1 MKMGKISAYP
11 QFYNLVASRYSCR
24 KYTSAPVDRELIM
37 AVLDTARLA
46 PSACNRQP
54 WQFLVLDTPESRQP
68 VLDCYGREWMKNIPA
83 FIVALGLKDEA
94 WVRQY
99 DGKNHVDIDLAI
111 AVEHICLSASSLGLG
126 TCWICHFDPRLLS
139 EKLGLPDNVE
149 PIAIV
154 PVGHPDPDAAVPQK
168 NRKSFDEIVKWEKY

>member
-1 MKMGKISAYP
+1 MAKNSAYP

-54 WQFLVLDTPESRQP
+54 WQFLVLDTEESRTP
-68 VLDCYGREWMKNIPA
+68 VLECYDREWMKNIPA
-83 FIVALGLKDEA
+83 CNVALGMKDEA

-99 DGKNHVDIDLAI
+99 DGKNHTDVDVAI
-111 AVEHICLSASSLGLG
+111 AVEHICLSAASLGLG
-126 TCWICHFDPRLLS
+126 TCWICNFDPELLGR
-139 EKLGLPDNVE
+139 KLGLPED
-149 PIAIV
+149 AV
-154 PVGHPDPDAAVPQK
+154 PVAIIPIGYPEPDAVVPQK
-168 NRKSFDEIVKWEKY
+168 NRKTFDEIVKWEKY

>member
-1 MKMGKISAYP
+1 MNAYP

-54 WQFLVLDTPESRQP
+54 WQFLVLDTPDSRGP
-68 VLDCYGREWMKNIPA
+68 VLECYDREWMKNIPV

-99 DGKNHVDIDLAI
+99 DEKSHLDIDLAI
-111 AVEHICLSASSLGLG
+111 AVEHICLSAASLGLG
-126 TCWICHFDPRLLS
+126 SCWICHFDPEALA
-139 EKLGLPDNVE
+139 EKLGLPDGVQPVAII
-149 PIAIV
+149 PI
-154 PVGHPDPDAAVPQK
+154 GHPEPDAEVPKK